1 MFGYY
6 YSCLMQMGQVN
17 EVSAWNKLDWTPRQ
31 SQDMLMKQHQLHDCI
46 LSVHFFCCT
55 INHIYRFQYNF
66 TTVLTAL
73 KRRLCWSS
81 LQKSDIIYWFSTD
94 SVFLPANWALL
105 CWSTSVIVDLVLLF
119 ETMHTWHGGIL
130 FSTMIHLWYSFD
142 QNYDA
147 ILGFFCQK
155 IRRRHHLSSRIWW

>member
-55 INHIYRFQYNF
+55 INHIHRFQYNF

-94 SVFLPANWALL
+94 SVFLPAHWALL
-105 CWSTSVIVDLVLLF
+105 NQSVNFCYSGFAVAFWNDAHL
-119 ETMHTWHGGIL
+119 TWWHFI
-130 FSTMIHLWYSFD
+130 F
-142 QNYDA
+142 NYDSFV
-147 ILGFFCQK
+147 I
-155 IRRRHHLSSRIWW
+155 